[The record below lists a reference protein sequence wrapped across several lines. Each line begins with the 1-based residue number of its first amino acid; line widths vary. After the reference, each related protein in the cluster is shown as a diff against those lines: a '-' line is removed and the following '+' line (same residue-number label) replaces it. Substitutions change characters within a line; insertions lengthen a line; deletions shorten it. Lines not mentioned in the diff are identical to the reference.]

1 MADKQ
6 AATAVALI
14 PDPAKTVEP
23 VKDKDDKVDVVS
35 TRAAEKAA
43 RVAAWKRESTKAA
56 RKAARDK
63 RVTAWEEATG
73 RKWEER

>member
-1 MADKQ
+1 MSKPDII
-6 AATAVALI
+6 L
-14 PDPAKTVEP
+14 DPAKTVEP
-23 VKDKDDKVDVVS
+23 VKDKDGKVDVVS
-35 TRAAEKAA
+35 TRAAEKVA

-63 RVTAWEEATG
+63 RIEAWEALTG